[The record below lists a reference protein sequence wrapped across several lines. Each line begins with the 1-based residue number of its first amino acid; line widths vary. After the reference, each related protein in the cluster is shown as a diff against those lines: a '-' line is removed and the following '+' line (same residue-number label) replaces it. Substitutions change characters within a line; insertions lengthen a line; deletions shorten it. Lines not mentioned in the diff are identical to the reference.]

1 MSSWHD
7 HIGRETGAKARLD
20 SDLVARF
27 AATLGDAGVAVD
39 PAALPLGIH
48 WCVGVETVPTLA
60 LGPDGHPP
68 KGGFLPPVPLPR
80 RMWAGG
86 SLELLRPL
94 AVGQEIERR
103 STIADVSEKAGKSG
117 ALVFVT
123 VAHEIWAEG
132 HPAIRERQDIVYRSA
147 DPTAPPPAGLPDAE
161 APAAG
166 GDRILPDSRLLFR
179 YSALTFNSHRIHYDL
194 PYARD
199 EENYP
204 ALVVH
209 GPLQATLLAARA
221 AVALGRPLHSFRYR
235 GQAPAFAGRPL
246 SFVAEPDA
254 GGGVTVT
261 SRQFGKICMQAQ
273 AT

>member
-1 MSSWHD
+1 MSSWHE
-7 HIGRETGAKARLD
+7 HIGRETNAKARLEPE
-20 SDLVARF
+20 LVARF
-27 AATLGDAGVAVD
+27 SATLGDAGVTVD
-39 PAALPLGIH
+39 PAA
-48 WCVGVETVPTLA
+48 
-60 LGPDGHPP
+60 
-68 KGGFLPPVPLPR
+68 
-80 RMWAGG
+80 
-86 SLELLRPL
+86 
-94 AVGQEIERR
+94 
-103 STIADVSEKAGKSG
+103 
-117 ALVFVT
+117 
-123 VAHEIWAEG
+123 
-132 HPAIRERQDIVYRSA
+132 
-147 DPTAPPPAGLPDAE
+147 PPAGLPDAE
-161 APAAG
+161 APAA
-166 GDRILPDSRLLFR
+166 DEDWILPDSRLLFR

-221 AVALGRPLHSFRYR
+221 AQALGRPLHRFRYR

-273 AT
+273 AA